1 MNDHKPTGVRG
12 TTSRRR
18 VRPRGNRLTAFFIPG
33 MEADVAGSERFYE
46 DLRETAEA
54 GAGSVAHKRRIL
66 SIACRRQGAD
76 CTIEVGDPEPVEG
89 RVVVAIFQLGRD
101 AFTIHCRDVD
111 DSSGLQTIAIS
122 RRTVYA
128 VKDFD

>member
-1 MNDHKPTGVRG
+1 
-12 TTSRRR
+12 
-18 VRPRGNRLTAFFIPG
+18 LTAFFIPG
-33 MEADVAGSERFYE
+33 MEADVAGSERFYA

-54 GAGSVAHKRRIL
+54 GAGTVAHKRRIL

-76 CTIEVGDPEPVEG
+76 CTIEVGDAEPVDG

-101 AFTIHCRDVD
+101 GFTIHCRDSD
-111 DSSGLQTIAIS
+111 ESSGLRTIEIS

-128 VKDFD
+128 VKEFD